1 MSSSASAIADQVN
14 DLVGGLVSLDSIDGD
29 VLRDRL
35 VDLQTAQ
42 NMIEA
47 EQAAVMV
54 EMHRRTEADDAA
66 REAALA
72 PGSARVMPEH
82 AARLAEFVSDEI
94 AVLLSCTRMLATHRL
109 TTAIEASTLPG
120 LMSAWRNGTVDT
132 RKAVVI
138 SSGLHEVDPV
148 FADTVAAEA
157 ARYAATHTATQTR
170 AWLARRVIAADPG
183 MAEIR
188 RARASEGRR
197 VTLTPLADG
206 MAELNA
212 LLPAVQARQVYD
224 SVNAIA
230 QTAGASDTR
239 TMDQRRA
246 DALLDLVTGRA
257 EPPRVQVQVVV
268 SADTLMGESDAPGW
282 ISGLGPITAP
292 AARQLAC
299 GGGSATFDHV
309 LADPETGGLIDAT
322 TLAAPRPTAEPR
334 YRPSARL
341 ERAIRARDLTCRFP
355 GCRRSAVAT
364 PSGTDLDHTV
374 PWPAGATAWSN
385 LAVLCRRHHRLKH
398 TSTWTAELSPDGT
411 MTWTTP
417 TGRRHI
423 TEPWSYFDPPD
434 TS

>member
-148 FADTVAAEA
+148 FADTVAAEGA
-157 ARYAATHTATQTR
+157 LRRDAHRHPDARM
-170 AWLARRVIAADPG
+170 ARSPG
-183 MAEIR
+183 HR
-188 RARASEGRR
+188 SRPRHGR
-197 VTLTPLADG
+197 D
-206 MAELNA
+206 
-212 LLPAVQARQVYD
+212 
-224 SVNAIA
+224 
-230 QTAGASDTR
+230 
-239 TMDQRRA
+239 
-246 DALLDLVTGRA
+246 
-257 EPPRVQVQVVV
+257 
-268 SADTLMGESDAPGW
+268 
-282 ISGLGPITAP
+282 
-292 AARQLAC
+292 
-299 GGGSATFDHV
+299 
-309 LADPETGGLIDAT
+309 
-322 TLAAPRPTAEPR
+322 
-334 YRPSARL
+334 
-341 ERAIRARDLTCRFP
+341 
-355 GCRRSAVAT
+355 
-364 PSGTDLDHTV
+364 
-374 PWPAGATAWSN
+374 
-385 LAVLCRRHHRLKH
+385 
-398 TSTWTAELSPDGT
+398 
-411 MTWTTP
+411 P
-417 TGRRHI
+417 TGPRQ
-423 TEPWSYFDPPD
+423 
-434 TS
+434 